1 MDRRR
6 TPVCGR
12 CRTARAPAG
21 HGVSQ
26 GLAHH
31 LRQAGTFH
39 GAGRK
44 PARPFAFP
52 PAPGVWK
59 PDMTPIHRALGAFYG
74 LALGDA
80 LGMPTQ
86 SLSRAEIQARFG
98 SITTLVDAGPD
109 QPIAPNMPAGSITDD
124 TEQAILVGQLLID
137 GNGHIEPALLAER
150 LIAWEA
156 VMQAKGSQDL
166 LGPSTKRAIEMILAG
181 HSPEEAGRYGTTN
194 GAAMRIT
201 PVGIAADV
209 VDPQRFIKAVVQACQ
224 VTHNT
229 TLGISSAAAVA
240 AVVSA
245 GINGMDLGEAL
256 NLGMQIAQQ
265 AESHGHWV
273 AGGRIAS
280 RISWARTIS
289 VDSDKAL
296 LADLLY
302 DVIGTSVA
310 SQESVVVSFALAQQV
325 AIGEMN
331 AFEALCLAASL
342 GGDTDTIAAIL
353 GAMLGACLGMQCWPA
368 AMIEQVKQVNGLAL
382 QPLVEGLLTL
392 RQAPQ
397 AGPLAH

>member
-1 MDRRR
+1 MMALD
-6 TPVCGR
+6 
-12 CRTARAPAG
+12 
-21 HGVSQ
+21 
-26 GLAHH
+26 
-31 LRQAGTFH
+31 
-39 GAGRK
+39 
-44 PARPFAFP
+44 
-52 PAPGVWK
+52 
-59 PDMTPIHRALGAFYG
+59 RALGAFYG

-86 SLSRAEIQARFG
+86 SLSREDIKARFG
-98 SITTLVDAGPD
+98 AIVDLQDAGPH
-109 QPIAPNMPAGSITDD
+109 QPIAANMPKGSITDD
-124 TEQAILVGQLLID
+124 TEQAILVGQLLVD
-137 GNGHIEPALLAER
+137 GKGRIEPSQLAQR
-150 LIAWEA
+150 LIEWEA
-156 VMQAKGSQDL
+156 QMQAKGSQDL

-209 VDPQRFIKAVVQACQ
+209 ANPERFLDAVIQACQ

-240 AVVSA
+240 AVISA
-245 GINGMDLGEAL
+245 GINGLELGQAL
-256 NLGMQIAQQ
+256 SLGQQIAQQ
-265 AESHGHWV
+265 AQSHGHWV

-289 VDSDKAL
+289 VESDKAA

-325 AIGEMN
+325 AIGEMT
-331 AFEALCLAASL
+331 AFEALCMAASL

-353 GAMLGACLGMQCWPA
+353 GAMLGACLGLESWPA
-368 AMIEQVKQVNGLAL
+368 AMIDKVKAVNDLELEPLVKGLLAL
-382 QPLVEGLLTL
+382 
-392 RQAPQ
+392 R
-397 AGPLAH
+397 

>member
-1 MDRRR
+1 
-6 TPVCGR
+6 
-12 CRTARAPAG
+12 
-21 HGVSQ
+21 
-26 GLAHH
+26 
-31 LRQAGTFH
+31 
-39 GAGRK
+39 
-44 PARPFAFP
+44 
-52 PAPGVWK
+52 
-59 PDMTPIHRALGAFYG
+59 MTVLNRALGAFYG

-86 SLSRAEIQARFG
+86 SLSRAQVQARFG
-98 SITTLVDAGPD
+98 EITNLEDAGPD
-109 QPIAPNMPAGSITDD
+109 QPIAANMPKGSITDD
-124 TEQAILVGQLLID
+124 TEQAILVGQLLIE
-137 GNGHIEPALLAER
+137 GKGKIEPSVLAQR
-150 LIAWEA
+150 LIEWEA

-201 PVGIAADV
+201 PVGIAANV
-209 VDPQRFIKAVVQACQ
+209 ANPQRFIEAVVQACQ

-256 NLGMQIAQQ
+256 NLGQQIAQQ
-265 AESHGHWV
+265 AENHGHWV

-280 RISWARTIS
+280 RISWARSIS
-289 VDSDKAL
+289 VDSDNGL

-331 AFEALCLAASL
+331 AFDALCMAASL

-353 GAMLGACLGMQCWPA
+353 GAMLGACLGLGSWPVE
-368 AMIEQVKQVNGLAL
+368 MIDKIKVVNKLELEPLVIGLLAL
-382 QPLVEGLLTL
+382 
-392 RQAPQ
+392 R
-397 AGPLAH
+397 

>member
-1 MDRRR
+1 M
-6 TPVCGR
+6 
-12 CRTARAPAG
+12 TA
-21 HGVSQ
+21 
-26 GLAHH
+26 LN
-31 LRQAGTFH
+31 
-39 GAGRK
+39 
-44 PARPFAFP
+44 
-52 PAPGVWK
+52 
-59 PDMTPIHRALGAFYG
+59 RALGAFYG

-86 SLSRAEIQARFG
+86 SLSRAQVQARFG
-98 SITTLVDAGPD
+98 EITNLEDAGPD
-109 QPIAPNMPAGSITDD
+109 QPIAANMPKGSITDD
-124 TEQAILVGQLLID
+124 TEQAILVGQLLIE
-137 GNGHIEPALLAER
+137 GKGKIEPSVLAQR
-150 LIAWEA
+150 LIEWEA

-201 PVGIAADV
+201 PVGIAANV
-209 VDPQRFIKAVVQACQ
+209 ANPQRFIEAVVQACR

-256 NLGMQIAQQ
+256 NLGQQIAQQ
-265 AESHGHWV
+265 AENHGHWV

-280 RISWARTIS
+280 RISWARSIS
-289 VDSDKAL
+289 VDSDNGL

-331 AFEALCLAASL
+331 AFDALCMAASL

-353 GAMLGACLGMQCWPA
+353 GAMLGACLGLGSWPVE
-368 AMIEQVKQVNGLAL
+368 MIDMVKSVNDLELEPLVIGLLAL
-382 QPLVEGLLTL
+382 
-392 RQAPQ
+392 R
-397 AGPLAH
+397 

>member
-1 MDRRR
+1 M
-6 TPVCGR
+6 
-12 CRTARAPAG
+12 TA
-21 HGVSQ
+21 
-26 GLAHH
+26 LN
-31 LRQAGTFH
+31 
-39 GAGRK
+39 
-44 PARPFAFP
+44 
-52 PAPGVWK
+52 
-59 PDMTPIHRALGAFYG
+59 RALGAFYG

-86 SLSRAEIQARFG
+86 SMSRADIKARFG
-98 SITTLVDAGPD
+98 EIRDLQDAGPD
-109 QPIAPNMPAGSITDD
+109 QPIAANMPAGSVTDD

-137 GNGHIEPALLAER
+137 GAGQIEPALLAQR
-150 LIAWEA
+150 LIEWEA
-156 VMQAKGSQDL
+156 TMQAKGSQDL

-209 VDPQRFIKAVVQACQ
+209 ADSQRFISAVVQACQ

-256 NLGMQIAQQ
+256 NLGQHIAQQ
-265 AESHGHWV
+265 AEGHGHWA

-289 VDSDKAL
+289 VDSDKVL

-302 DVIGTSVA
+302 DVVGTSVA

-325 AIGEMN
+325 AVGEMN
-331 AFEALCLAASL
+331 ASEALCTAASL

-353 GAMLGACLGMQCWPA
+353 GAMLGACLGLESWPVG
-368 AMIEQVKQVNGLAL
+368 MIDKVKTVNSLELEPLVLRLLAL
-382 QPLVEGLLTL
+382 
-392 RQAPQ
+392 R
-397 AGPLAH
+397 